1 MRAVLHQDIVALA
14 RCLLVLPT
22 SERGRAARHMVALT
36 SRADCFRMQEGRVHP
51 LYGNGTLSSCCQS
64 APKAAERRLD
74 DPDYGECLIR
84 ALEAVLAFRAGTVA
98 SG

>member
-14 RCLLVLPT
+14 CCLLVLPA
-22 SERGRAARHMVALT
+22 SEQGRAARRLVALT
-36 SRADCFRMQEGRVHP
+36 ARADCYRTREGRVHP

-64 APKAAERRLD
+64 VPKAAERRLD
-74 DPDYGECLIR
+74 DPDYGACLIR
-84 ALEAVLAFRAGTVA
+84 ALEAVLAFRAGTAA